1 MVFSV
6 LFNGSVFRSDVDPDN
21 PQHEQSAAS
30 VLGSLI
36 QELESKAQILTTEEF
51 FLTKIK
57 LQGAAEMFRV
67 SCYIVT

>member
-6 LFNGSVFRSDVDPDN
+6 IINGSVFRSDVDPYN

-51 FLTKIK
+51 FLTKIN
-57 LQGAAEMFRV
+57 LQGCF
-67 SCYIVT
+67 